1 MIKIQTTDET
11 EAGFK
16 MSEIAEEYRMW
27 SWRRNQIVKVN

>member
-1 MIKIQTTDET
+1 MNPWKMIKIQTTDET

-27 SWRRNQIVKVN
+27 S